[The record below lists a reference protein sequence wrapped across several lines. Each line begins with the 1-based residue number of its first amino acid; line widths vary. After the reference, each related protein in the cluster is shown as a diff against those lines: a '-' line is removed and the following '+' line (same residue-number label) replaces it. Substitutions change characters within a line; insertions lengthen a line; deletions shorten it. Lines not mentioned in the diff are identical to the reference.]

1 MRILILAAAAGLCL
15 PAVVS
20 AQDSAAQQRALEAQ
34 QRMLN
39 NQRSLQIYEQNQRIE
54 QVQQQVDNL
63 DHRVRTNDNLR
74 SLDAQR
80 ASIPIETPQL
90 VLPAAPATPAQLAE
104 AERRRQASLAASEE
118 RLRMLSEQQ
127 NR

>member
-1 MRILILAAAAGLCL
+1 MRFLILAAAVALTL
-15 PAVVS
+15 PAGAH
-20 AQDSAAQQRALEAQ
+20 AQDLAAQQRALEAQ

-39 NQRSLQIYEQNQRIE
+39 SQRNLQVFEQNQRIE

-63 DHRVRTNDNLR
+63 DHRIRTTENLR
-74 SLDAQR
+74 TLEAQR
-80 ASIPIETPQL
+80 AAIPTDTPPL

-118 RLRMLSEQQ
+118 RLRMLAQQQ